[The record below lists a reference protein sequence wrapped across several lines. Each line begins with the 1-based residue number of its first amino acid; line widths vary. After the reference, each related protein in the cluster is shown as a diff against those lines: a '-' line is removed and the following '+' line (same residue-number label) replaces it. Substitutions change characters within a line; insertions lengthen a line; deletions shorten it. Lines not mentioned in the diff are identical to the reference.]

1 MSTEY
6 GFDTIQV
13 RGAYDPT
20 KHNYAVQVPIYET
33 AAFSAE
39 TPERF
44 DRLKLVKEPGFLYS
58 RLANPTN
65 AVLEQRI
72 AQLDGAVAAVA
83 TGSGMAAV
91 TYALLAVSEKGGR
104 ILTTEQIYGGT
115 VDAFKSVLGNFGL
128 VFDKVPSAADP
139 AAFESAIKPDTKAI
153 FIESISNPLAVIAD
167 IEEIANIAHKH
178 DIPLIV
184 DNTVATPYLINPIK
198 FGADVVVYSTTK
210 AISGH
215 GSAIGGLVEESGKFN
230 WGNGKFPQFTEPNY
244 NIKDEFG
251 KERSFVEAFPKF
263 PFVVKIRKHYVG
275 YFGAALSPF
284 DAYLTILGLETLS
297 ERVSKQVSNT
307 NAIIEYLKTQKR
319 VSWISYPTE
328 ESNESH
334 HLLDKYA
341 PKGAGGLFSFGF
353 KGDEEDISLFI
364 RSLKIF
370 GYQTNLGDARSLIV
384 NAAKTTHG
392 ELTPGELEKVGIGY
406 ETLRISVGIEDVND
420 LINDLDNA
428 FRVLEKAEVA

>member
-13 RGAYDPT
+13 RGAYDP
-20 KHNYAVQVPIYET
+20 KQHNYSVQVPIYET

-58 RLANPTN
+58 RLANPTL

-91 TYALLAVSEKGGR
+91 TYALLAVSERGGR

-115 VDAFKSVLGNFGL
+115 VDAFKSVLDRFGL
-128 VFDKVPSAADP
+128 EFDKVPTAADP
-139 AAFESAIKPDTKAI
+139 EAFEKAIRPETKAI

-167 IEEIANIAHKH
+167 IEEIAKIAHRH
-178 DIPLIV
+178 EIPLIV

-198 FGADVVVYSTTK
+198 HGADVVVYSTTK

-215 GSAIGGLVEESGKFN
+215 GSAIGGLVEESGNFN
-230 WGNGKFPQFTEPNY
+230 WANGNFPQFTEPNF

-297 ERVSKQVSNT
+297 ERVAKQVSNT
-307 NAIIEYLKTQKR
+307 NAIIEYLRTQKR

-328 ESNESH
+328 KANESH
-334 HLLDKYA
+334 HLLEKYA
-341 PKGAGGLFSFGF
+341 PKGAGGLFSFGL
-353 KGDEEDISLFI
+353 KGDEKDISLFI

-370 GYQTNLGDARSLIV
+370 GYQTNLGDARSMIV

-392 ELTPGELEKVGIGY
+392 ELTPDELQKAGIAD
-406 ETLRISVGIEDVND
+406 ETIRISVGIEDVND
-420 LINDLDNA
+420 LIKDLDTA
-428 FRVLEKAEVA
+428 FKALEEAKVA